1 MDDHQDGHDVVEA
14 DVYGEPKGHEAENP
28 AGDKALPA
36 SPEFVVS
43 WCQVKAKSFY
53 FFKFCLVGSHT
64 CFRLDNVCAVAQR
77 QSLQFQTKIKT
88 RLRSQRH
95 KLRNKSEVLQFCI
108 FLVGFEKTGE

>member
-53 FFKFCLVGSHT
+53 FFQILFGGVTYVLQVG
-64 CFRLDNVCAVAQR
+64 Q
-77 QSLQFQTKIKT
+77 
-88 RLRSQRH
+88 RLRRSPEAVVAIPNEDQDKTEEPEAQIEEQIRSSSI
-95 KLRNKSEVLQFCI
+95 LYLFG
-108 FLVGFEKTGE
+108 GF

>member
-53 FFKFCLVGSHT
+53 FFSNFVWWGHIRASGWT
-64 CFRLDNVCAVAQR
+64 TFAP
-77 QSLQFQTKIKT
+77 
-88 RLRSQRH
+88 
-95 KLRNKSEVLQFCI
+95 
-108 FLVGFEKTGE
+108 